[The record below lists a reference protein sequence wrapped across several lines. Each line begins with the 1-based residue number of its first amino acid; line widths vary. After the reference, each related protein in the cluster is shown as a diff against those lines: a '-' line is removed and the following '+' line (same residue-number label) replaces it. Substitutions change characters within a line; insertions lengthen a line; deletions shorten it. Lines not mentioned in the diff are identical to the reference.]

1 MLSPARSHS
10 TPHHTQSPSVP
21 REAPHRAIY
30 GTIGRPLERS
40 CLSHSKQSDSVG
52 SGLQPVSQF
61 SRSVVSDSFRPHESQ
76 YTRPPCPS
84 PTPSSLKLTSIE
96 SVMRSSHPILCRPLL
111 LPPSTPPSFRIF
123 SNEPTL
129 RMTWPKYWS
138 CSFSIRPS
146 SEHPGLTSFRMDR
159 LDLLAA
165 LLHLTEQA
173 VRLCRVRTQ
182 AHKCSC

>member
-30 GTIGRPLERS
+30 GTIGRPLECS

-96 SVMRSSHPILCRPLL
+96 SVMPSSHPILCRPLL
-111 LPPSTPPSFRIF
+111 LLPSIFPSISVFPNESVLRI
-123 SNEPTL
+123 S
-129 RMTWPKYWS
+129 
-138 CSFSIRPS
+138 
-146 SEHPGLTSFRMDR
+146 
-159 LDLLAA
+159 
-165 LLHLTEQA
+165 Q
-173 VRLCRVRTQ
+173 RTGASVSASVLPMNIQ
-182 AHKCSC
+182 G